1 MTTYALREGV
11 SYCRIGESNVFLDVV
26 SDRYFC
32 LQRRL
37 NTAFTDLSEERHVEA
52 ELLHALRSSGI
63 VVEAPTTD
71 LFACSKGAPACLD
84 DDVPGRRSTFLG
96 FAGAIASRA
105 RWTWNIRH
113 RSLSENIAH
122 LVRRRQSLSERNAP
136 PTSPQDL
143 ARAFRAASVVWPEH
157 GRCLPTAMAL
167 FDTLVAA
174 GHPARLVFGVHLTP
188 FYAHCW
194 VELGGRLVN
203 DQPERICQFTP
214 IRIV

>member
-1 MTTYALREGV
+1 MTAYALRDGV
-11 SYCRIGESNVFLDVV
+11 TYCRIGEHNVFLDVV

-37 NTAFTDLSEERHVEA
+37 NTAFTELSEDRDVED
-52 ELLHALRSSGI
+52 ELVHALRSSGI
-63 VVEAPTTD
+63 VIEAPAAGLLACVTD
-71 LFACSKGAPACLD
+71 APVCLD
-84 DDVPGRRSTFLG
+84 DDNPERRSTFQAL
-96 FAGAIASRA
+96 AGAIVRRA

-113 RSLSENIAH
+113 RSLSDNIAQ
-122 LVRRRQSLSERNAP
+122 LENRRRSLSVRKTACTP
-136 PTSPQDL
+136 PQDL
-143 ARAFRAASVVWPEH
+143 ARAFRTASVVWSEH

-167 FDTLVAA
+167 FEALVTA

-194 VELGGRLVN
+194 VELGGHLVN
-203 DQPERICQFTP
+203 DEPERISQFTP